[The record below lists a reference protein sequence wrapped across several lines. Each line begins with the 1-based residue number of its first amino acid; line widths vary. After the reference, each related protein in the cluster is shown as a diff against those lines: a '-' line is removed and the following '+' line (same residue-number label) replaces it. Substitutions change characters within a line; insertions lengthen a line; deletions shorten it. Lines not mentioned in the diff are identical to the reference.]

1 MRIYPVLLP
10 SLDHSGQ
17 GLRLEKCDFTQH
29 EVGWPTEKH
38 ELMGEVIKIKPS
50 KARSVGPVGS

>member
-1 MRIYPVLLP
+1 MLLP